1 MLTMHFFKEMN
12 YLKLIL
18 DKSISGRCLLGKTL
32 CSLSS
37 LAKLNTLAVGISLA
51 LNLKYHTA
59 ASENE
64 LGKVS

>member
-18 DKSISGRCLLGKTL
+18 YKSTSGRCLLGKTL
-32 CSLSS
+32 RSLSS
-37 LAKLNTLAVGISLA
+37 LAKLNALAVGISLA
-51 LNLKYHTA
+51 VNLKYHTA
-59 ASENE
+59 SSENK